1 MSCLLLHFLF
11 HLPFHLLLVFFSFV
25 FSSLSLS
32 VSLSASLCLCLSLSV
47 SPCGVVVVLLS
58 CVVLCCSCRC
68 GVVWVSVITFSCL
81 GDGFPSHFVHFSFVA
96 SLSFRVWPAE
106 VHSITGAGRQSPY
119 SRPNSSSESETL
131 HSEVSAWTSRTTLR
145 WCPSV
150 SRFMFQACDHAPPR
164 TRNFNFSTAPV
175 VLWVET
181 IPKCQG
187 LVFATRLQV
196 HSVPPESNFPVYLKS
211 HPDTVEM
218 TARCDGAYR

>member
-1 MSCLLLHFLF
+1 MSYLLLHFLF
-11 HLPFHLLLVFFSFV
+11 HLPFHLLLSFSL
-25 FSSLSLS
+25 SSSLLSLSPSLCLTLSLS
-32 VSLSASLCLCLSLSV
+32 VSVCLSV
-47 SPCGVVVVLLS
+47 WCGSRV
-58 CVVLCCSCRC
+58 VVLCCVVLSC
-68 GVVWVSVITFSCL
+68 GVVCCGECYHLFMF
-81 GDGFPSHFVHFSFVA
+81 GDGFPSRFVHFSFVA
-96 SLSFRVWPAE
+96 SLSFRVWPAK
-106 VHSITGAGRQSPY
+106 VHSITGAGRQSPVQQTELIIGI
-119 SRPNSSSESETL
+119 RDV

-218 TARCDGAYR
+218 TARYDGAHR